1 MASRLTTLYRLFPA
15 AAALRSDWWRGR
27 RLSDVTPPTRRVR
40 VEAGLW
46 AAARWP
52 AGTAPIG
59 RRGASRGGGAV
70 WREGGSGPRRFL
82 AAPVAEASPFAG
94 GGREERAAAGGI
106 MPGARRSLASPVVS
120 GVLCPCGSPRAA
132 ATPGPGAEGSGG
144 GSCGRA
150 VCEASEQDRRLRA
163 LFQKLDVNRDGALCI
178 HDLAVGLGRLGLH
191 RTELDLLK
199 IVKAGDKDLDG
210 QLDFEEF
217 VHYLQDHEKKLRL
230 VFKSLDKKNDG
241 RIDAQ
246 EIVQSLRD
254 LGVKISEQQAEKIL
268 KSMDKNGTMTIDWNE
283 WRDYH
288 LLHPVENIP
297 EIILY
302 WKHSTIFDV
311 GENLTVPDEFTV
323 EERQTG
329 MWWRHLVAGGGAG
342 AVSRTCTA
350 PLDRL
355 KVLMQ
360 VHASRSNNMCIIG
373 GFTQMIREGGTRSL
387 WRGNGINVL
396 KIAPESAIKFMAYE
410 QIKRFIGTDQEMLR
424 IHERLLAGSLAGAI
438 AQSSIYPM
446 EVLKTRM
453 ALRKT
458 GQYSGMLDCAKN
470 ILSKEGMAAFYKGYI
485 PNMLGIIPYA
495 GIDLAVYETLK
506 NAWLQRYAVNS
517 ADPGVFVLLACGTI
531 SSTCG
536 QLASYPLAL
545 VRTRMQAQASVE
557 GAPEVTMRGLFK
569 HILKTEGAFGLYRGL
584 APNFMKV
591 IPAVS
596 ISYVVYENLKMTLGV
611 QSR

>member
-1 MASRLTTLYRLFPA
+1 MVSSVLCRCVASPPPDA
-15 AAALRSDWWRGR
+15 AATAS
-27 RLSDVTPPTRRVR
+27 SS
-40 VEAGLW
+40 ASS
-46 AAARWP
+46 P
-52 AGTAPIG
+52 ASVDPC
-59 RRGASRGGGAV
+59 GGAV
-70 WREGGSGPRRFL
+70 CGGPDHQL
-82 AAPVAEASPFAG
+82 
-94 GGREERAAAGGI
+94 
-106 MPGARRSLASPVVS
+106 
-120 GVLCPCGSPRAA
+120 
-132 ATPGPGAEGSGG
+132 
-144 GSCGRA
+144 
-150 VCEASEQDRRLRA
+150 RLWS
-163 LFQKLDVNRDGALCI
+163 LFQTLDVNRDGGLCVN
-178 HDLAVGLGRLGLH
+178 DLAVGLRRLGLH
-191 RTELDLLK
+191 RTEGELQK
-199 IVKAGDKDLDG
+199 IVQAGDKDLDG

-246 EIVQSLRD
+246 EIMQSLRD

-360 VHASRSNNMCIIG
+360 VHASRSNNMCIVG
-373 GFTQMIREGGTRSL
+373 GFTQMIREGGARSL

-410 QIKRFIGTDQEMLR
+410 QIKRLVGTDQETLR
-424 IHERLLAGSLAGAI
+424 IHERLVAGSLAGAI

-446 EVLKTRM
+446 EVRVPGPGLGSTCAGEGGGGRGSRSHHSCWALQVLKTRM

-458 GQYSGMLDCAKN
+458 GQYSGMLDCARK
-470 ILSKEGMAAFYKGYI
+470 ILAREGVAAFYKGYV

-517 ADPGVFVLLACGTI
+517 ADPGVFVLLACGTM

-557 GAPEVTMRGLFK
+557 GAPEVSMSSLFK
-569 HILKTEGAFGLYRGL
+569 QILRTEGAFGLYRGL

-596 ISYVVYENLKMTLGV
+596 ISYVVYENLKITLGV

>member
-1 MASRLTTLYRLFPA
+1 MSRPRTLVSPLLSGVFCQCDPPRSHDAQHPL
-15 AAALRSDWWRGR
+15 AAAL
-27 RLSDVTPPTRRVR
+27 
-40 VEAGLW
+40 
-46 AAARWP
+46 AADP
-52 AGTAPIG
+52 C
-59 RRGASRGGGAV
+59 GGALC
-70 WREGGSGPRRFL
+70 GGPEHEHRLLILFQELDVNKDGAICINDLAVGLQRLGVHRTELELRLLSGYFPR
-82 AAPVAEASPFAG
+82 VAYNDSDSQERSASPRSTERTG
-94 GGREERAAAGGI
+94 EEAQ
-106 MPGARRSLASPVVS
+106 VVL
-120 GVLCPCGSPRAA
+120 VLV
-132 ATPGPGAEGSGG
+132 GP
-144 GSCGRA
+144 
-150 VCEASEQDRRLRA
+150 RA
-163 LFQKLDVNRDGALCI
+163 LFQK
-178 HDLAVGLGRLGLH
+178 
-191 RTELDLLK
+191 K
-199 IVKAGDKDLDG
+199 IVKAGDKDQDG

-217 VHYLQDHEKKLRL
+217 VHYLRDHEKKLRL
-230 VFKSLDKKNDG
+230 VFRSLDKKNDG
-241 RIDAQ
+241 CIDAQ
-246 EIVQSLRD
+246 EIMQSLRD
-254 LGVKISEQQAEKIL
+254 LGVNISEQQAEKIL
-268 KSMDKNGTMTIDWNE
+268 KRIRTGHRWGPVAHMDKNGTMTIDWNE

-288 LLHPVENIP
+288 LLHPAENIP

-311 GENLTVPDEFTV
+311 GENLIVPDEFTV
-323 EERQTG
+323 EEIQTG

-360 VHASRSNNMCIIG
+360 VHASRSNNMSILG
-373 GFTQMIREGGTRSL
+373 GFTNMLREGGIRSL
-387 WRGNGINVL
+387 WRGNGINVI

-410 QIKRFIGTDQEMLR
+410 QIKRVIGSNQETLGIR
-424 IHERLLAGSLAGAI
+424 ERLVAGSLAGVI

-458 GQYSGMLDCAKN
+458 GQYQGVMDCGKKMLM
-470 ILSKEGMAAFYKGYI
+470 KEGVSAFYKGYV

-506 NAWLQRYAVNS
+506 NAWLQRYATSS

-557 GAPEVTMRGLFK
+557 GGPQATMSNLFK
-569 HILKTEGAFGLYRGL
+569 HIIKTEGPIGLYRGL

-596 ISYVVYENLKMTLGV
+596 ISYVVYENLKLTLGV
-611 QSR
+611 TSR

>member
-1 MASRLTTLYRLFPA
+1 MLSLCLYVPLIGETQTEFQYFE
-15 AAALRSDWWRGR
+15 SK
-27 RLSDVTPPTRRVR
+27 
-40 VEAGLW
+40 GL
-46 AAARWP
+46 P
-52 AGTAPIG
+52 
-59 RRGASRGGGAV
+59 
-70 WREGGSGPRRFL
+70 
-82 AAPVAEASPFAG
+82 
-94 GGREERAAAGGI
+94 
-106 MPGARRSLASPVVS
+106 
-120 GVLCPCGSPRAA
+120 
-132 ATPGPGAEGSGG
+132 
-144 GSCGRA
+144 
-150 VCEASEQDRRLRA
+150 
-163 LFQKLDVNRDGALCI
+163 
-178 HDLAVGLGRLGLH
+178 
-191 RTELDLLK
+191 TELKSIFKLSVFIPSQEFSTYLQWKQK
-199 IVKAGDKDLDG
+199 IVQAGDKDLDG

-246 EIVQSLRD
+246 EIMQSLRD

-268 KSMDKNGTMTIDWNE
+268 KRIRTGHFWGPVTYMDKNGTMTIDWNE

-360 VHASRSNNMCIIG
+360 VHASRSNNMCIVG
-373 GFTQMIREGGTRSL
+373 GFTQMIREGGAKSL

-410 QIKRFIGTDQEMLR
+410 QIKRLVGSDQETLR
-424 IHERLLAGSLAGAI
+424 IYERLVAGSLAGAI

-458 GQYSGMLDCAKN
+458 GQYSGMLDCARR
-470 ILSKEGMAAFYKGYI
+470 ILAREGVAAFYKGYI

-545 VRTRMQAQASVE
+545 VRTRMQAQDPTDRGRFWAVPGACPQLHE
-557 GAPEVTMRGLFK
+557 GDPCCEHQLRGVREPEDHPGGAVAVTGGRAADWRSRPAGVWSHL
-569 HILKTEGAFGLYRGL
+569 IL
-584 APNFMKV
+584 
-591 IPAVS
+591 
-596 ISYVVYENLKMTLGV
+596 
-611 QSR
+611 

>member
-1 MASRLTTLYRLFPA
+1 MLDCRMAEQRVQANSLLLQLCAEQEVILRAVSDHLKPA
-15 AAALRSDWWRGR
+15 SVLRERCVCVCVCVFVV
-27 RLSDVTPPTRRVR
+27 LCFYVCACICVR
-40 VEAGLW
+40 PKCFLLW
-46 AAARWP
+46 ARGPDFNNHSLVLLCVLPSACL
-52 AGTAPIG
+52 TACLSVRIRTG
-59 RRGASRGGGAV
+59 HV
-70 WREGGSGPRRFL
+70 WGP
-82 AAPVAEASPFAG
+82 V
-94 GGREERAAAGGI
+94 
-106 MPGARRSLASPVVS
+106 
-120 GVLCPCGSPRAA
+120 
-132 ATPGPGAEGSGG
+132 T
-144 GSCGRA
+144 
-150 VCEASEQDRRLRA
+150 
-163 LFQKLDVNRDGALCI
+163 
-178 HDLAVGLGRLGLH
+178 
-191 RTELDLLK
+191 
-199 IVKAGDKDLDG
+199 
-210 QLDFEEF
+210 
-217 VHYLQDHEKKLRL
+217 Y
-230 VFKSLDKKNDG
+230 
-241 RIDAQ
+241 
-246 EIVQSLRD
+246 
-254 LGVKISEQQAEKIL
+254 
-268 KSMDKNGTMTIDWNE
+268 MDKNGTMTIDWNE

-311 GENLTVPDEFTV
+311 GENLTVPDEFTM

-373 GFTQMIREGGTRSL
+373 GFSQMIREGGPRSL

-410 QIKRFIGTDQEMLR
+410 QIKRFIGTDQEVLR
-424 IHERLLAGSLAGAI
+424 IHERLVAGSLAGAI

-470 ILSKEGMAAFYKGYI
+470 ILAKEGLAAFYKGYI

-506 NAWLQRYAVNS
+506 NSWLQHYAVNS

-545 VRTRMQAQASVE
+545 VRTRMQAQASIE

>member
-1 MASRLTTLYRLFPA
+1 MLCLCLYVPLIGETQTEFQYFESKGLPA
-15 AAALRSDWWRGR
+15 ELKSIFK
-27 RLSDVTPPTRRVR
+27 LSVFIPSQEFSTYRQ
-40 VEAGLW
+40 W
-46 AAARWP
+46 K
-52 AGTAPIG
+52 
-59 RRGASRGGGAV
+59 
-70 WREGGSGPRRFL
+70 
-82 AAPVAEASPFAG
+82 
-94 GGREERAAAGGI
+94 
-106 MPGARRSLASPVVS
+106 
-120 GVLCPCGSPRAA
+120 
-132 ATPGPGAEGSGG
+132 
-144 GSCGRA
+144 
-150 VCEASEQDRRLRA
+150 Q
-163 LFQKLDVNRDGALCI
+163 
-178 HDLAVGLGRLGLH
+178 
-191 RTELDLLK
+191 K
-199 IVKAGDKDLDG
+199 IVQAGDKDLDG

-246 EIVQSLRD
+246 EIMQSLRD

-360 VHASRSNNMCIIG
+360 VHASRSNNMCIVG
-373 GFTQMIREGGTRSL
+373 GFTQMIREGG
-387 WRGNGINVL
+387 
-396 KIAPESAIKFMAYE
+396 SAIKFMGVR
-410 QIKRFIGTDQEMLR
+410 IKRLVGSDQETLR
-424 IHERLLAGSLAGAI
+424 IHERLVAGSLAGAI

-458 GQYSGMLDCAKN
+458 GQYSGMLDCARR
-470 ILSKEGMAAFYKGYI
+470 ILAKEGVAAFYKGYV

-506 NAWLQRYAVNS
+506 NTWLQRYAVNS

-545 VRTRMQAQASVE
+545 VRTRMQAQASIE
-557 GAPEVTMRGLFK
+557 GAPEVTMSSLFK
-569 HILKTEGAFGLYRGL
+569 HILRTEGAFGLYRGL

-596 ISYVVYENLKMTLGV
+596 ISYVVYENLKITLGV

>member
-1 MASRLTTLYRLFPA
+1 MLCLCLYVPVIGEAQTEFQYFESKGLPA
-15 AAALRSDWWRGR
+15 ELKSIFK
-27 RLSDVTPPTRRVR
+27 LSVFIPSQEFFTYRQ
-40 VEAGLW
+40 W
-46 AAARWP
+46 K
-52 AGTAPIG
+52 
-59 RRGASRGGGAV
+59 
-70 WREGGSGPRRFL
+70 
-82 AAPVAEASPFAG
+82 
-94 GGREERAAAGGI
+94 
-106 MPGARRSLASPVVS
+106 
-120 GVLCPCGSPRAA
+120 
-132 ATPGPGAEGSGG
+132 
-144 GSCGRA
+144 
-150 VCEASEQDRRLRA
+150 Q
-163 LFQKLDVNRDGALCI
+163 
-178 HDLAVGLGRLGLH
+178 
-191 RTELDLLK
+191 K
-199 IVKAGDKDLDG
+199 IVQAGDKDLDG

-246 EIVQSLRD
+246 EIMQSLRD

-360 VHASRSNNMCIIG
+360 VHASRSNNMCIVG
-373 GFTQMIREGGTRSL
+373 GFTQMIKEGGAKSL

-410 QIKRFIGTDQEMLR
+410 QMKRLVGSDQETLR
-424 IHERLLAGSLAGAI
+424 IHERLVAGSLAGAI

-446 EVLKTRM
+446 EVRGHPGAGVGGVHGAEGGVCMLMSPLLQVLKTRM

-458 GQYSGMLDCAKN
+458 GQYSGMLDCARR
-470 ILSKEGMAAFYKGYI
+470 ILAKEGVAAFYKGYV

-545 VRTRMQAQASVE
+545 VRTRMQAQASME
-557 GAPEVTMRGLFK
+557 GAPEVTMSSLFK
-569 HILKTEGAFGLYRGL
+569 QILRTEGAFGLYRGL

-596 ISYVVYENLKMTLGV
+596 ISYVVYENLKITLGV

>member
-1 MASRLTTLYRLFPA
+1 MLQMLWHFLSSFFP
-15 AAALRSDWWRGR
+15 
-27 RLSDVTPPTRRVR
+27 
-40 VEAGLW
+40 
-46 AAARWP
+46 
-52 AGTAPIG
+52 
-59 RRGASRGGGAV
+59 
-70 WREGGSGPRRFL
+70 
-82 AAPVAEASPFAG
+82 
-94 GGREERAAAGGI
+94 
-106 MPGARRSLASPVVS
+106 
-120 GVLCPCGSPRAA
+120 
-132 ATPGPGAEGSGG
+132 
-144 GSCGRA
+144 RA
-150 VCEASEQDRRLRA
+150 VCQGPTERKDNEAKGKQDSTQGDQVSNLLGKQDR
-163 LFQKLDVNRDGALCI
+163 GADSTEKRPTIL
-178 HDLAVGLGRLGLH
+178 LVVGPA
-191 RTELDLLK
+191 EQFPKK

-246 EIVQSLRD
+246 EIMQSLRD

-288 LLHPVENIP
+288 LLHPVENVP

-360 VHASRSNNMCIIG
+360 VHASRSNNMCIVG
-373 GFTQMIREGGTRSL
+373 GFTQMIREGGAKSL
-387 WRGNGINVL
+387 WRGNGINVI

-410 QIKRFIGTDQEMLR
+410 QIKRLVGSDQETLR
-424 IHERLLAGSLAGAI
+424 IHERLVAGSLAGAI

-458 GQYSGMLDCAKN
+458 GQYSGMLDCAKK
-470 ILSKEGMAAFYKGYI
+470 ILSKEGMTAFYKGYI

-506 NAWLQRYAVNS
+506 NTWLQRYAVNS

-545 VRTRMQAQASVE
+545 VRTRMQAQATIE
-557 GAPEVTMRGLFK
+557 GAPEVTMSSLFK
-569 HILKTEGAFGLYRGL
+569 HILRTEGAFGLYRGL

-591 IPAVS
+591 IPAVYK
-596 ISYVVYENLKMTLGV
+596 INQENFLPGWSLRIVDERNRIMRERDFPLLN
-611 QSR
+611 RD

>member
-1 MASRLTTLYRLFPA
+1 MFQDIWFSVSRWFSRSSASKDVATEPPAKRNEQVATNSEPTLDPKQN
-15 AAALRSDWWRGR
+15 
-27 RLSDVTPPTRRVR
+27 DVQPDSNSKKEENGDPIPPK
-40 VEAGLW
+40 
-46 AAARWP
+46 
-52 AGTAPIG
+52 
-59 RRGASRGGGAV
+59 
-70 WREGGSGPRRFL
+70 
-82 AAPVAEASPFAG
+82 
-94 GGREERAAAGGI
+94 RATVLII
-106 MPGARRSLASPVVS
+106 MTSPV
-120 GVLCPCGSPRAA
+120 
-132 ATPGPGAEGSGG
+132 
-144 GSCGRA
+144 
-150 VCEASEQDRRLRA
+150 
-163 LFQKLDVNRDGALCI
+163 
-178 HDLAVGLGRLGLH
+178 DLH
-191 RTELDLLK
+191 QK

-217 VHYLQDHEKKLRL
+217 VHYLRDHEKKLRL

-241 RIDAQ
+241 CIDSQ
-246 EIVQSLRD
+246 EIMQSLRD
-254 LGVKISEQQAEKIL
+254 LGVHISEQQAEKIL
-268 KSMDKNGTMTIDWNE
+268 KRIRRGHILAPIMYMDKNGTMTIDWNE
-283 WRDYH
+283 WRNYPSQQPTD
-288 LLHPVENIP
+288 NIP

-311 GENLTVPDEFTV
+311 GESLMVPDEFTA
-323 EERQTG
+323 EEKKTG

-360 VHASRSNNMCIIG
+360 VHASRSNTMCIAG
-373 GFTQMIREGGTRSL
+373 GFSQMIREGGIRSL
-387 WRGNGINVL
+387 WRGNGMNVL

-410 QIKRFIGTDQEMLR
+410 QIKRLIGSNQETLG
-424 IHERLLAGSLAGAI
+424 ILERLVAGSLAGAI

-446 EVLKTRM
+446 EVLKTRL
-453 ALRKT
+453 ALGRT
-458 GQYSGMLDCAKN
+458 GQYSGIADCAKY
-470 ILSKEGMAAFYKGYI
+470 IFRKEGVAAFYKGYI

-506 NAWLQRYAVNS
+506 NSWLQRYATDS
-517 ADPGVFVLLACGTI
+517 ADPGVFVLLACGTM

-545 VRTRMQAQASVE
+545 VRTRMQAQAATME
-557 GAPEVTMRGLFK
+557 GGPQMSMSSLFR
-569 HILKTEGAFGLYRGL
+569 HIVRTEGATGLYRGL

-596 ISYVVYENLKMTLGV
+596 ISYVVYENLKVTLGV

>member
-1 MASRLTTLYRLFPA
+1 MLQMLWHFLSSFFP
-15 AAALRSDWWRGR
+15 R
-27 RLSDVTPPTRRVR
+27 
-40 VEAGLW
+40 AGCQD
-46 AAARWP
+46 
-52 AGTAPIG
+52 
-59 RRGASRGGGAV
+59 S
-70 WREGGSGPRRFL
+70 REGIDHGVKGTQAPARGDQMSTFL
-82 AAPVAEASPFAG
+82 GKQNGRAEATEKRPTILLVVGPAEQFPKWWL
-94 GGREERAAAGGI
+94 R
-106 MPGARRSLASPVVS
+106 PGFTSM
-120 GVLCPCGSPRAA
+120 LCLCLYVPIIGEAQTEFQYFESKGLP
-132 ATPGPGAEGSGG
+132 AELKSI
-144 GSCGRA
+144 
-150 VCEASEQDRRLRA
+150 
-163 LFQKLDVNRDGALCI
+163 FKLSVFIPSQEFSTYRQWKQ
-178 HDLAVGLGRLGLH
+178 
-191 RTELDLLK
+191 K
-199 IVKAGDKDLDG
+199 IVQAGDKDLDG

-246 EIVQSLRD
+246 EIMQSLRD

-268 KSMDKNGTMTIDWNE
+268 KRIRTGHFWGPVTYMDKNGTMTIDWNE

-373 GFTQMIREGGTRSL
+373 GFTQMIREGGAKSL

-410 QIKRFIGTDQEMLR
+410 QMKRLVGSDQETLR
-424 IHERLLAGSLAGAI
+424 IHERLVAGSLAGAI

-458 GQYSGMLDCAKN
+458 GQYSGMLDCARR
-470 ILSKEGMAAFYKGYI
+470 ILAKEGVAAFYKGYI

-506 NAWLQRYAVNS
+506 NTWLQRYAVNS

-545 VRTRMQAQASVE
+545 VRTRMQAQASIE
-557 GAPEVTMRGLFK
+557 GAPEVTMSSLFK
-569 HILKTEGAFGLYRGL
+569 QILRTEGAFGLYRGL

-596 ISYVVYENLKMTLGV
+596 ISYVVYENLKITLGV

>member
-1 MASRLTTLYRLFPA
+1 MLKDLWLSVLRWFSESPVECVSTMSGQTERETQPIKCGCEKNDHPA
-15 AAALRSDWWRGR
+15 QGEH
-27 RLSDVTPPTRRVR
+27 T
-40 VEAGLW
+40 GH
-46 AAARWP
+46 
-52 AGTAPIG
+52 
-59 RRGASRGGGAV
+59 
-70 WREGGSGPRRFL
+70 
-82 AAPVAEASPFAG
+82 EASHGDLSSATA
-94 GGREERAAAGGI
+94 EKKKTTVLI
-106 MPGARRSLASPVVS
+106 MVAPPKEF
-120 GVLCPCGSPRAA
+120 
-132 ATPGPGAEGSGG
+132 T
-144 GSCGRA
+144 
-150 VCEASEQDRRLRA
+150 Q
-163 LFQKLDVNRDGALCI
+163 
-178 HDLAVGLGRLGLH
+178 
-191 RTELDLLK
+191 K

-217 VHYLQDHEKKLRL
+217 VHYLRDHEKKLRL

-241 RIDAQ
+241 RIDSQ
-246 EIVQSLRD
+246 EIMQSLRD
-254 LGVKISEQQAEKIL
+254 LGVHISEQQAEKIL

-288 LLHPVENIP
+288 LLHPADNIP

-311 GENLTVPDEFTV
+311 GESMMVPDEFTA
-323 EERQTG
+323 EEKKTG
-329 MWWRHLVAGGGAG
+329 MWWRHLVSGGVAG

-360 VHASRSNNMCIIG
+360 VHSSRSNTVSIVG
-373 GFTQMIREGGTRSL
+373 GFTQMLREGGSRSF

-410 QIKRFIGTDQEMLR
+410 QIKRLIGSDQETLG
-424 IHERLLAGSLAGAI
+424 ISERLVSGSFAGAI

-446 EVLKTRM
+446 EVLKTRL

-458 GQYSGMLDCAKN
+458 GQYSGITDCAKQ
-470 ILSKEGMAAFYKGYI
+470 IYRMEGVAAFYKGYI

-506 NAWLQRYAVNS
+506 NSWLQRYATDS

-545 VRTRMQAQASVE
+545 VRTRMQAQA
-557 GAPEVTMRGLFK
+557 TMGGPQTTMSGLFR
-569 HILKTEGAFGLYRGL
+569 HIVKTEGLFGLYRGL
-584 APNFMKV
+584 TPNFMKV

-596 ISYVVYENLKMTLGV
+596 ISYVVYENLKVTLGV

>member
-1 MASRLTTLYRLFPA
+1 MLCLCLYVPLIGEAQTEFQYFESKGLPA
-15 AAALRSDWWRGR
+15 ELKSIFK
-27 RLSDVTPPTRRVR
+27 LSVFIPSQEFSTYRQWKR
-40 VEAGLW
+40 
-46 AAARWP
+46 
-52 AGTAPIG
+52 
-59 RRGASRGGGAV
+59 
-70 WREGGSGPRRFL
+70 
-82 AAPVAEASPFAG
+82 
-94 GGREERAAAGGI
+94 
-106 MPGARRSLASPVVS
+106 
-120 GVLCPCGSPRAA
+120 
-132 ATPGPGAEGSGG
+132 
-144 GSCGRA
+144 
-150 VCEASEQDRRLRA
+150 
-163 LFQKLDVNRDGALCI
+163 
-178 HDLAVGLGRLGLH
+178 
-191 RTELDLLK
+191 K
-199 IVKAGDKDLDG
+199 IVQAGDKDLDG

-246 EIVQSLRD
+246 EIMQSLRD

-360 VHASRSNNMCIIG
+360 VHASRSNNMCIVG
-373 GFTQMIREGGTRSL
+373 GFTQMIREGGARSL

-410 QIKRFIGTDQEMLR
+410 QIKRLIGSDQETLR
-424 IHERLLAGSLAGAI
+424 IHERLVAGSLAGAI

-446 EVLKTRM
+446 EVRATSVLGRAARVEVGGRTGPYSGFHHPPWALQVLKTRM

-458 GQYSGMLDCAKN
+458 GQYSGMLDCARK
-470 ILSKEGMAAFYKGYI
+470 ILAREGVAAFYKGYV

-517 ADPGVFVLLACGTI
+517 ADPGVFVLLACGTM

-545 VRTRMQAQASVE
+545 VRTRMQAQASME
-557 GAPEVTMRGLFK
+557 GAPEVTMSSLFK
-569 HILKTEGAFGLYRGL
+569 QILRTEGAFGLYRGL

-596 ISYVVYENLKMTLGV
+596 ISYVVYENLKITLGV

>member
-1 MASRLTTLYRLFPA
+1 MLCLCLYVPLIGEAQTEFQYFESKGLPA
-15 AAALRSDWWRGR
+15 ELKSIFK
-27 RLSDVTPPTRRVR
+27 LSVFIPSQEFSTYRQWKR
-40 VEAGLW
+40 
-46 AAARWP
+46 
-52 AGTAPIG
+52 
-59 RRGASRGGGAV
+59 
-70 WREGGSGPRRFL
+70 
-82 AAPVAEASPFAG
+82 
-94 GGREERAAAGGI
+94 
-106 MPGARRSLASPVVS
+106 
-120 GVLCPCGSPRAA
+120 
-132 ATPGPGAEGSGG
+132 
-144 GSCGRA
+144 
-150 VCEASEQDRRLRA
+150 
-163 LFQKLDVNRDGALCI
+163 
-178 HDLAVGLGRLGLH
+178 
-191 RTELDLLK
+191 K
-199 IVKAGDKDLDG
+199 IVQAGDKDLDG

-246 EIVQSLRD
+246 EIMQSLRD

-360 VHASRSNNMCIIG
+360 VHASRSNNMCIVG
-373 GFTQMIREGGTRSL
+373 GFTQMIREGGARSL

-410 QIKRFIGTDQEMLR
+410 Q
-424 IHERLLAGSLAGAI
+424 
-438 AQSSIYPM
+438 
-446 EVLKTRM
+446 VLKTRM

-458 GQYSGMLDCAKN
+458 GQYSGMLDCARK
-470 ILSKEGMAAFYKGYI
+470 ILAREGVAAFYKGYV

-517 ADPGVFVLLACGTI
+517 ADPGVFVLLACGTM

-545 VRTRMQAQASVE
+545 VRTRMQAQASME
-557 GAPEVTMRGLFK
+557 GAPEVTMSSLFK
-569 HILKTEGAFGLYRGL
+569 QILRTEGAFGLYRGL

-596 ISYVVYENLKMTLGV
+596 ISYVVYENLKITLGV

>member
-1 MASRLTTLYRLFPA
+1 MHQQSSLMPPLLGDVFCQC
-15 AAALRSDWWRGR
+15 RSAETHPGVDPG
-27 RLSDVTPPTRRVR
+27 
-40 VEAGLW
+40 
-46 AAARWP
+46 
-52 AGTAPIG
+52 
-59 RRGASRGGGAV
+59 
-70 WREGGSGPRRFL
+70 GGSGQAEDPSSASTSRPVNQQ
-82 AAPVAEASPFAG
+82 PVAEDWRSEPGQPGHPCDICG
-94 GGREERAAAGGI
+94 G
-106 MPGARRSLASPVVS
+106 L
-120 GVLCPCGSPRAA
+120 
-132 ATPGPGAEGSGG
+132 
-144 GSCGRA
+144 
-150 VCEASEQDRRLRA
+150 EQEHRLKV
-163 LFQKLDVNRDGALCI
+163 LFQVLDVNGDGGICVN
-178 HDLAVGLGRLGLH
+178 DLTIGLKKLGVH
-191 RTELDLLK
+191 RTEHELMK

-217 VHYLQDHEKKLRL
+217 VHYLRDHEKKLRL

-241 RIDAQ
+241 RIDSQ
-246 EIVQSLRD
+246 EIMQSLRD
-254 LGVKISEQQAEKIL
+254 LGVNISEEQAEKIL

-288 LLHPVENIP
+288 LLHPADNIP

-311 GENLTVPDEFTV
+311 GESLMVPDEFTL
-323 EERQTG
+323 EEKKTG

-360 VHASRSNNMCIIG
+360 VHASKSNSMRIAG
-373 GFTQMIREGGTRSL
+373 GFVQMIREGGMRSL
-387 WRGNGINVL
+387 WRGNGINVI

-410 QIKRFIGTDQEMLR
+410 QIKRIIGSNQETLG
-424 IHERLLAGSLAGAI
+424 ISERLVAGSLAGAI

-446 EVLKTRM
+446 EVLKTRL

-458 GQYSGMLDCAKN
+458 GQYSGILDCAKH
-470 ILSKEGMAAFYKGYI
+470 IFQKEGVAAFYKGYV

-506 NAWLQRYAVNS
+506 NSWLQRFAVDS
-517 ADPGVFVLLACGTI
+517 ADPGVFVLLACGTT

-545 VRTRMQAQASVE
+545 VRTRMQAQATLE
-557 GAPEVTMRGLFK
+557 GGPQMSMTGLFR
-569 HILKTEGAFGLYRGL
+569 HIVRTEGPLGLYRGL

-591 IPAVS
+591 IPSVS
-596 ISYVVYENLKMTLGV
+596 ISYVVYEYLKITLGV
-611 QSR
+611 QSK

>member
-1 MASRLTTLYRLFPA
+1 MHQRGSLVSPLLSGVFCQC
-15 AAALRSDWWRGR
+15 RSEEYQG
-27 RLSDVTPPTRRVR
+27 SDP
-40 VEAGLW
+40 G
-46 AAARWP
+46 
-52 AGTAPIG
+52 GG
-59 RRGASRGGGAV
+59 RGGGGRTLGSATSLSDHRHDDSCDSPHHCPV
-70 WREGGSGPRRFL
+70 CGGP
-82 AAPVAEASPFAG
+82 
-94 GGREERAAAGGI
+94 
-106 MPGARRSLASPVVS
+106 
-120 GVLCPCGSPRAA
+120 
-132 ATPGPGAEGSGG
+132 
-144 GSCGRA
+144 
-150 VCEASEQDRRLRA
+150 EQEHRLKL
-163 LFQKLDVNRDGALCI
+163 LFQILDVNGDGGICVN
-178 HDLAVGLGRLGLH
+178 DLTIGLKKLGVH
-191 RTELDLLK
+191 RTEHELKK

-217 VHYLQDHEKKLRL
+217 VHYLRDHEKKLRL

-241 RIDAQ
+241 RIDSQ
-246 EIVQSLRD
+246 EIMQSLRD
-254 LGVKISEQQAEKIL
+254 LGVHISEEQAEKIL
-268 KSMDKNGTMTIDWNE
+268 KRIRRGHICAPIMYMDKNGTMTIDWNE

-288 LLHPVENIP
+288 LLHPADNIP

-311 GENLTVPDEFTV
+311 GESMLVPDEFTA
-323 EERQTG
+323 EEKKTG

-360 VHASRSNNMCIIG
+360 
-373 GFTQMIREGGTRSL
+373 
-387 WRGNGINVL
+387 
-396 KIAPESAIKFMAYE
+396 
-410 QIKRFIGTDQEMLR
+410 IKRLIGSNQETLG
-424 IHERLLAGSLAGAI
+424 ILERLVAGSLAGAF

-446 EVLKTRM
+446 EVLKTRL
-453 ALRKT
+453 ALGRT
-458 GQYSGMLDCAKN
+458 GQYSGIMDCAKY
-470 ILSKEGMAAFYKGYI
+470 IFKKEGLTAFYKGYI

-506 NAWLQRYAVNS
+506 NSWLQRFATDS
-517 ADPGVFVLLACGTI
+517 ADPGVFVLLACGTM

-545 VRTRMQAQASVE
+545 VRTRMQAQAATQE
-557 GAPEVTMRGLFK
+557 GSPQMTMTGLFR
-569 HILKTEGAFGLYRGL
+569 HIVRTEGAIGLYRGL

-596 ISYVVYENLKMTLGV
+596 ISYVVYENLKITLGV

>member
-1 MASRLTTLYRLFPA
+1 MLQSLWDFLEGHFPWAVCKGSDPKQCQENTKMSDLMEPAESEA
-15 AAALRSDWWRGR
+15 AD
-27 RLSDVTPPTRRVR
+27 
-40 VEAGLW
+40 
-46 AAARWP
+46 
-52 AGTAPIG
+52 
-59 RRGASRGGGAV
+59 
-70 WREGGSGPRRFL
+70 EGQFILMVVGPRK
-82 AAPVAEASPFAG
+82 
-94 GGREERAAAGGI
+94 
-106 MPGARRSLASPVVS
+106 SL
-120 GVLCPCGSPRAA
+120 
-132 ATPGPGAEGSGG
+132 
-144 GSCGRA
+144 
-150 VCEASEQDRRLRA
+150 
-163 LFQKLDVNRDGALCI
+163 
-178 HDLAVGLGRLGLH
+178 LH
-191 RTELDLLK
+191 QK
-199 IVKAGDKDLDG
+199 IVKAGDKDQDG

-217 VHYLQDHEKKLRL
+217 VHYLRDHEKKLRL

-246 EIVQSLRD
+246 EIMQSLRD
-254 LGVKISEQQAEKIL
+254 LGVNISEQQAEKIL
-268 KSMDKNGTMTIDWNE
+268 KRIRTGHRWGPVTHMDKNGTMTIDWNE

-288 LLHPVENIP
+288 LLHPAENIP

-323 EERQTG
+323 EEKQTG

-360 VHASRSNNMCIIG
+360 VHASRSNNMSIVG
-373 GFTQMIREGGTRSL
+373 GFAQMVREGGFRSL
-387 WRGNGINVL
+387 WRGNGINVI

-410 QIKRFIGTDQEMLR
+410 QIKRLIGSDQETLG
-424 IHERLLAGSLAGAI
+424 IHERFVSGSLAGVI
-438 AQSSIYPM
+438 SQSSIYPM

-458 GQYSGMLDCAKN
+458 GQYQGMLDCGKK
-470 ILSKEGMAAFYKGYI
+470 ILMKEGVSAFYKGYV
-485 PNMLGIIPYA
+485 PNLLGIIPYA
-495 GIDLAVYETLK
+495 GIDLAVYETIK
-506 NAWLQRYAVNS
+506 NAWLQRYATSS

-545 VRTRMQAQASVE
+545 VRTRMQAHASIE
-557 GAPEVTMRGLFK
+557 GASHVTMRKLFQ
-569 HILKTEGAFGLYRGL
+569 HIVQTEGVFGLYRGL

-596 ISYVVYENLKMTLGV
+596 ISYVVYENLKRTLGV
-611 QSR
+611 ESR

>member
-1 MASRLTTLYRLFPA
+1 MLQMLRHFLSGFFPGAGCQGSREGDDHEVRGTQAPARGDQMASFLGKQ
-15 AAALRSDWWRGR
+15 DGR
-27 RLSDVTPPTRRVR
+27 
-40 VEAGLW
+40 
-46 AAARWP
+46 
-52 AGTAPIG
+52 
-59 RRGASRGGGAV
+59 
-70 WREGGSGPRRFL
+70 
-82 AAPVAEASPFAG
+82 AEAMEKRPT
-94 GGREERAAAGGI
+94 I
-106 MPGARRSLASPVVS
+106 LLVV
-120 GVLCPCGSPRAA
+120 
-132 ATPGPGAEGSGG
+132 GPAE
-144 GSCGRA
+144 
-150 VCEASEQDRRLRA
+150 Q
-163 LFQKLDVNRDGALCI
+163 FPK
-178 HDLAVGLGRLGLH
+178 
-191 RTELDLLK
+191 K
-199 IVKAGDKDLDG
+199 IVQAGDKDLDG

-246 EIVQSLRD
+246 EIMQSLRD

-268 KSMDKNGTMTIDWNE
+268 RSMDKNGTMTIDWNE

-360 VHASRSNNMCIIG
+360 VHASRSNNMCIVG
-373 GFTQMIREGGTRSL
+373 GFTQMIREGGTRAL

-410 QIKRFIGTDQEMLR
+410 QIKRLVGSDQETLR
-424 IHERLLAGSLAGAI
+424 IHERLVAGSLAGAI

-458 GQYSGMLDCAKN
+458 GQYSGMLDCARR
-470 ILSKEGMAAFYKGYI
+470 ILAREGVAAFYKGYV

-517 ADPGVFVLLACGTI
+517 ADPGVFVLLACGTM

-545 VRTRMQAQASVE
+545 VRTRMQAQASIE
-557 GAPEVTMRGLFK
+557 GAPEVTMSSLFRQ
-569 HILKTEGAFGLYRGL
+569 ILRTEGAFGLYRGL

-596 ISYVVYENLKMTLGV
+596 ISYVVYENLKISLGV

>member
-1 MASRLTTLYRLFPA
+1 MVSSVLCRCLASPPPDA
-15 AAALRSDWWRGR
+15 AAA
-27 RLSDVTPPTRRVR
+27 T
-40 VEAGLW
+40 
-46 AAARWP
+46 AASSSASSP
-52 AGTAPIG
+52 ASIG
-59 RRGASRGGGAV
+59 DPCGGAV
-70 WREGGSGPRRFL
+70 CGGP
-82 AAPVAEASPFAG
+82 
-94 GGREERAAAGGI
+94 
-106 MPGARRSLASPVVS
+106 
-120 GVLCPCGSPRAA
+120 
-132 ATPGPGAEGSGG
+132 
-144 GSCGRA
+144 
-150 VCEASEQDRRLRA
+150 DHRLRLWS
-163 LFQKLDVNRDGALCI
+163 LFQTLDVNRDGGLCVN
-178 HDLAVGLGRLGLH
+178 DLAVGLRRLGLH
-191 RTELDLLK
+191 RTEGELRK
-199 IVKAGDKDLDG
+199 IVQAGDKDLDG

-246 EIVQSLRD
+246 EIMQSLRD

-373 GFTQMIREGGTRSL
+373 GFTQMIREGGARSL

-410 QIKRFIGTDQEMLR
+410 QIKRLVGSDQETLR
-424 IHERLLAGSLAGAI
+424 IHERLVAGSLAGAI

-446 EVLKTRM
+446 EVRGHCGPGARTVLWLGVRSGLGSCFLSSPLVLQVLKTRM

-458 GQYSGMLDCAKN
+458 GQYSGMLDCARK
-470 ILSKEGMAAFYKGYI
+470 ILAKEGIAAFYKGYV

-517 ADPGVFVLLACGTI
+517 ADPGVFVLLACGTM

-545 VRTRMQAQASVE
+545 VRTRMQAQASIE
-557 GAPEVTMRGLFK
+557 GAPAVTMSSLFK
-569 HILKTEGAFGLYRGL
+569 QILRTEGAFGLYRGL

-596 ISYVVYENLKMTLGV
+596 ISYVVYENLKITLGV

>member
-1 MASRLTTLYRLFPA
+1 MLCLCLYVPVADSAPHSEFQYFESDGLPSELQAVISRLSIFVSSHEFTTYR
-15 AAALRSDWWRGR
+15 RWR
-27 RLSDVTPPTRRVR
+27 
-40 VEAGLW
+40 
-46 AAARWP
+46 
-52 AGTAPIG
+52 
-59 RRGASRGGGAV
+59 
-70 WREGGSGPRRFL
+70 
-82 AAPVAEASPFAG
+82 
-94 GGREERAAAGGI
+94 
-106 MPGARRSLASPVVS
+106 
-120 GVLCPCGSPRAA
+120 
-132 ATPGPGAEGSGG
+132 
-144 GSCGRA
+144 
-150 VCEASEQDRRLRA
+150 Q
-163 LFQKLDVNRDGALCI
+163 Q
-178 HDLAVGLGRLGLH
+178 
-191 RTELDLLK
+191 K

-217 VHYLQDHEKKLRL
+217 VHYLRDHEKKLRL
-230 VFKSLDKKNDG
+230 VFKSLDRKNDG
-241 RIDAQ
+241 QIDAQ
-246 EIVQSLRD
+246 EITQSLRD
-254 LGVKISEQQAEKIL
+254 LGVHISEQQAEKIL
-268 KSMDKNGTMTIDWNE
+268 RSMDKNGTMTIDWNE

-288 LLHPVENIP
+288 LLHPAENIP

-311 GENLTVPDEFTV
+311 GENLTVPDEFTA
-323 EERQTG
+323 EEKQTG
-329 MWWRHLVAGGGAG
+329 MWWRQLVAGGAAG

-360 VHASRSNNMCIIG
+360 VHASRANNMCIAG
-373 GFTQMIREGGTRSL
+373 GFTQMIREGGIRSL

-396 KIAPESAIKFMAYE
+396 KIAPETAIKFMAYE
-410 QIKRFIGTDQEMLR
+410 QIKHLIGSNQETLR
-424 IHERLLAGSLAGAI
+424 IHERLIAGSLAGVI

-446 EVLKTRM
+446 EVLKTRL

-458 GQYSGMLDCAKN
+458 GQYTGMLDCAKQ
-470 ILSKEGMAAFYKGYI
+470 ILRKEGLSAFYKGYI

-506 NAWLQRYAVNS
+506 NAWLQHYATSS
-517 ADPGVFVLLACGTI
+517 ADPGIFVLLACGTV

-545 VRTRMQAQASVE
+545 VRTRMQAQATME
-557 GAPEVTMRGLFK
+557 GAPKVTMSGLFR
-569 HILKTEGAFGLYRGL
+569 HILKTEGAVGLYRGL

-596 ISYVVYENLKMTLGV
+596 ISYVVYENLKMSLGV

>member
-1 MASRLTTLYRLFPA
+1 MVSSVLCRCVASPPPDPA
-15 AAALRSDWWRGR
+15 ASASSSAS
-27 RLSDVTPPTRRVR
+27 S
-40 VEAGLW
+40 
-46 AAARWP
+46 P
-52 AGTAPIG
+52 ASVDPC
-59 RRGASRGGGAV
+59 GGAV
-70 WREGGSGPRRFL
+70 CGGP
-82 AAPVAEASPFAG
+82 
-94 GGREERAAAGGI
+94 
-106 MPGARRSLASPVVS
+106 
-120 GVLCPCGSPRAA
+120 
-132 ATPGPGAEGSGG
+132 
-144 GSCGRA
+144 
-150 VCEASEQDRRLRA
+150 DHRLRLWS
-163 LFQKLDVNRDGALCI
+163 LFQTLDVNRDGGLCVN
-178 HDLAVGLGRLGLH
+178 DLAVGLRRLGLH
-191 RTELDLLK
+191 RTEGELRK
-199 IVKAGDKDLDG
+199 IVQAGDKDLDG

-246 EIVQSLRD
+246 EIMQSLRD

-268 KSMDKNGTMTIDWNE
+268 KRIRTGHFWGPVTYMDKNGTMTIDWNE

-360 VHASRSNNMCIIG
+360 VHASRSNNMCIVG
-373 GFTQMIREGGTRSL
+373 GFTQMIREGGARSL

-410 QIKRFIGTDQEMLR
+410 Q
-424 IHERLLAGSLAGAI
+424 
-438 AQSSIYPM
+438 
-446 EVLKTRM
+446 VLKTRM

-458 GQYSGMLDCAKN
+458 GQYSGMLDCARK
-470 ILSKEGMAAFYKGYI
+470 ILAREGMAAFYKGYV

-517 ADPGVFVLLACGTI
+517 ADPGVFVLLACGTM

-545 VRTRMQAQASVE
+545 VRTRMQAQASME
-557 GAPEVTMRGLFK
+557 GAPEVTMSSLFK
-569 HILKTEGAFGLYRGL
+569 QILRTEGAFGLYRGL

-596 ISYVVYENLKMTLGV
+596 ISYVVYENLKITLGV